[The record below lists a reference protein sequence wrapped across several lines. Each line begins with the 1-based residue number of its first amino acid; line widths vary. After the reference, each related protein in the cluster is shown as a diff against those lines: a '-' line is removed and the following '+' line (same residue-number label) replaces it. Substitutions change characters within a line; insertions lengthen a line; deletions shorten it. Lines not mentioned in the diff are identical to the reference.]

1 MVSGTEVCRIVVFCF
16 MLWIIGPIVRVING
30 VWVLAIAATAG
41 PAWMIGEMR
50 RVGGRKRNH
59 IVAQATSPVRPS
71 ENAQPGSAVP
81 RTADGGRE

>member
-41 PAWMIGEMR
+41 PAWMIGERR
-50 RVGGRKRNH
+50 RVWPRRRTRAGR
-59 IVAQATSPVRPS
+59 SGDRPLH
-71 ENAQPGSAVP
+71 
-81 RTADGGRE
+81 TTGRR